1 MFIIFCRTAGGGT
14 ALRFQELY
22 RALLIVKLEE
32 VPAMYLLN
40 VAEPCQNHK
49 FLDSS

>member
-1 MFIIFCRTAGGGT
+1 MFIIFCRTAGDGT

-32 VPAMYLLN
+32 VPAMYLCGG
-40 VAEPCQNHK
+40 AMPKSQN
-49 FLDSS
+49 SI